1 MHLKGI
7 LIFEQKRSKKG
18 WNRSPTRA
26 LKKDCRKESNRK
38 KSNGKKVTGKK
49 VTGKKVT
56 GKKVT
61 VGK

>member
-1 MHLKGI
+1 MKSLGGVTDMSKYHTGGI
-7 LIFEQKRSKKG
+7 WS
-18 WNRSPTRA
+18 
-26 LKKDCRKESNRK
+26 DCRKESNRE